1 MLFRSEIYTIINK
14 LAEAGKAVIMIS
26 SELPELIGMS
36 DRIYAL
42 SQGRVTGEV
51 AREDATQETL
61 MRYMTMDKDA
71 EKDVTR

>member
-1 MLFRSEIYTIINK
+1 
-14 LAEAGKAVIMIS
+14 MIS